1 MTPAMKHALISLLI
15 SGTSLWGGNQQP
27 VLQPVEFN
35 VNSRYTVESIEL
47 PREVESRI
55 SRGLRQDLQ
64 RLIGQKFNT
73 KALNDLARRMRE
85 ELNVRTVSQKVLRGN
100 APDHVKV
107 VLEVAHKRGEFDV
120 SVPKFLYHSTEGFS
134 AAVEG
139 TVVLGDNRFSAGLVS
154 NGDELAERYAGVRA
168 RFENRKLGSDRVR
181 LRFEFDSYH
190 DQWNRS
196 TVNAPGSADAPGGLY
211 RSRQNL
217 EPLATIMLSR
227 TLTLSLGAGFQR
239 FDTALPA
246 ARTQSANAAITSLR
260 YERHIEGWGAD
271 QQEVEA
277 GYSLRAATRILD
289 SDFSYARHRWTV
301 RYSASRGRHTLT
313 DEAVAG
319 LITGHAPLFERYVL
333 GTSSML
339 RGWNKYDLDPL
350 GGSRVAYNSLDY
362 RYGMVDVFYDTGAI
376 WDPGQEAVARHSVG
390 VALRKNSFMVA
401 MAFPVKGGRVFPTF
415 MVGMNY

>member
-1 MTPAMKHALISLLI
+1 MSPAMKYTLISLLI
-15 SGTSLWGGNQQP
+15 SGTSLWGGNQPP

-35 VNSRYTVESIEL
+35 INSRYTVESVEVS
-47 PREVESRI
+47 REVESRI

-73 KALNDLARRMRE
+73 KALNDLARRIRE

-120 SVPKFLYHSTEGFS
+120 SVPKFLYHSSEGFT
-134 AAVEG
+134 AAVDG
-139 TVVLGDNRFSAGLVS
+139 TVALGANRFSAGLVS
-154 NGDELAERYAGVRA
+154 DGDELAERYSGVRA
-168 RFENRKLGSDRVR
+168 RYENRKLGSDRVH

-190 DQWNRS
+190 QQWNRS
-196 TVNAPGSADAPGGLY
+196 TVSAVQSANVPGGLY

-217 EPLATIMLSR
+217 EPVATIMLAKS
-227 TLTLSLGAGFQR
+227 LTLSLGAGFQS
-239 FDTALPA
+239 LESPVQGVG
-246 ARTQSANAAITSLR
+246 TQSANTAITSLR
-260 YERHIEGWGAD
+260 YDRRFEGGGAD
-271 QQEVEA
+271 EHELEA
-277 GYSLRAATRILD
+277 GYTLRAATRILN
-289 SDFSYARHRWTV
+289 SDFSYARHRWAL
-301 RYSASRGRHTLT
+301 RYSVTRGRQSLT
-313 DEAVAG
+313 DEAIAG
-319 LITGHAPLFERYVL
+319 LITGHAPLFERYAL
-333 GTSSML
+333 GTSSTL

-376 WDPGQEAVARHSVG
+376 WDPGQEALTRHSVG
-390 VALRKNSFMVA
+390 VGLRKNAFMVA
-401 MAFPVKGGRVFPTF
+401 MAFPIKGGRVSPTF